1 MLFQG
6 RTRSRE
12 DGGRSTL
19 RLCSDAALI
28 VPSISERFCAGTE
41 TCLGS
46 SYH

>member
-1 MLFQG
+1 MLFQD

-12 DGGRSTL
+12 DGVV
-19 RLCSDAALI
+19 RLCVFAVTDAALI
-28 VPSISERFCAGTE
+28 VPSISERFCAR